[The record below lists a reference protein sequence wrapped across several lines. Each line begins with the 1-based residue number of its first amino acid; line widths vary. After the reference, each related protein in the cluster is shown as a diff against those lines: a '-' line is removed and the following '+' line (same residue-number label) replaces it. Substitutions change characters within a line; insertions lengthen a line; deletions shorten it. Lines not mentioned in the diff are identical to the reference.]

1 MDRRGAAIALVLLLL
16 SLLLVWQARRPSPVV
31 PGKRA
36 VAARKG
42 WTDLKAPIRVED
54 TVDASS
60 TFPLLPETEEP
71 KPIIEITSHTGRI
84 NAQGYYEVVGE
95 LANSGKV
102 PASGI
107 TVNVRFKNRRW
118 RVVGEAS
125 TAPQKTLLFPGE
137 KTFFRVIL
145 ADLERSQDVSSFIAL
160 ITISR
165 QGLEAERKVLAPELR
180 GRDHGITGSF
190 P

>member
-1 MDRRGAAIALVLLLL
+1 MLLLL
-16 SLLLVWQARRPSPVV
+16 SLLLVWQARRPSLVTSRQRPV
-31 PGKRA
+31 A
-36 VAARKG
+36 TRKG

-60 TFPLLPETEEP
+60 TFPPLPETEEP
-71 KPIIEITSHTGRI
+71 KPIVEVTSHTGRV
-84 NAQGYYEVVGE
+84 NADGYYEVVGE
-95 LANSGKV
+95 LTNSGNV
-102 PASGI
+102 PAGGI
-107 TVNVRFKNRRW
+107 AVNVRFKNRGW

-125 TAPQKTLLFPGE
+125 AQPEHTILFPGE

-145 ADLERSQDVSSFIAL
+145 TDAAGSQEVSSFIAL

-165 QGLEAERKVLAPELR
+165 GGLAAERGVLATPSDPR
-180 GRDHGITGSF
+180 VGRVTGDF